1 MWGNA
6 AWGSAY
12 KTTPPRSRKSGFLNM
27 PELVTLGQST
37 YYEDECYADPFGP
50 TPDVVLIQTGYGRTT
65 NFWYH
70 WIPKLAD
77 KYRVI
82 RRDLRGHGRSS
93 APNRDTYDWSLDTML
108 AEIIDMLDQL
118 KIDKVHFVGESTSG
132 ELGIA
137 LAVKYPQRL
146 HSLITVSSPTHL
158 PAKSCEFLAL
168 GRESW
173 PKAVAQLGSEGWAR
187 ELGKRPG
194 TGARKSNSGY
204 MEWWATEIGKC
215 PTYGLEQYAVF
226 LMHLDVRGLLKD
238 VHVPTLILAP
248 ERSTATPKEYPPLE
262 RLSNCRDSMLVNREI
277 KGSKLVWV
285 DGEGH
290 EIFVDRADKCVKEI
304 KDFITSLHQE

>member
-1 MWGNA
+1 
-6 AWGSAY
+6 
-12 KTTPPRSRKSGFLNM
+12 M

-50 TPDVVLIQTGYGRTT
+50 APEVVLIQTGYGRTT

-93 APNRDTYDWSLDTML
+93 APNRDAYDWSLDTML
-108 AEIIDMLDQL
+108 AEIVDMLDQL

-132 ELGIA
+132 ELGVA
-137 LAVKYPQRL
+137 LAVKYPHRL
-146 HSLITVSSPTHL
+146 HSLITISSPTHL

-173 PKAVAQLGSEGWAR
+173 PKAVAELGSEGWAR
-187 ELGKRPG
+187 ELGSRPG
-194 TGARKSNSGY
+194 TGARRSNPEY
-204 MEWWATEIGKC
+204 MEWWAKEMGKC

-226 LMHLDVRGLLKD
+226 LMNLDVRGLLKD
-238 VHVPTLILAP
+238 VCVPTLILAP
-248 ERSTATPKEYPPLE
+248 EHSSATPKEYHPA
-262 RLSNCRDSMLVNREI
+262 EI
-277 KGSKLVWV
+277 S
-285 DGEGH
+285 
-290 EIFVDRADKCVKEI
+290 
-304 KDFITSLHQE
+304 